1 MKDVYNK
8 GVTRLKLCQVCSD
21 HIRARPFCSVGTISA
36 NVVFS
41 LIGAKSM
48 IVDKQ

>member
-1 MKDVYNK
+1 MKDVRNN
-8 GVTRLKLCQVCSD
+8 GATRLKLCQVCSN
-21 HIRARPFCSVGTISA
+21 HIRVGLICSVGTTTT

-48 IVDKQ
+48 IVDKP